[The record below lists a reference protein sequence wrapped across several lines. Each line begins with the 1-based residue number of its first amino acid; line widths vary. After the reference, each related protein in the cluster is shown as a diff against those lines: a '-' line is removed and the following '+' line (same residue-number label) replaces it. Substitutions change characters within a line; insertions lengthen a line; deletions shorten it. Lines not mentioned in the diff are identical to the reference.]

1 MLGHCQRGMKNDNW
15 SARLRHAPNGKGLV
29 YAGTAL
35 RTMASQLH
43 HHDAI
48 IGFAAALRAKAAR
61 SPDCD
66 LLELLP
72 TYRSSIG
79 YYHFGAGYVVHPDV
93 SFQLAYR
100 GDCRPYFLEFE
111 RRATTPK
118 RVRAR
123 LENYR
128 RYFDIGWADR
138 DHGGRFPQVLF
149 VFETPEAEDAFQR
162 AAGRSHHLPLFTS
175 ILDLLTERGV
185 LGNVWRLPPPHP
197 CDRGSLQCLHK
208 VQFCPQGR
216 SQHFL

>member
-1 MLGHCQRGMKNDNW
+1 MLGHCQLGMKNDNW
-15 SARLRHAPNGKGLV
+15 STRLRHAPNGKGRV
-29 YAGTAL
+29 YVGSAL
-35 RTMASQLH
+35 RTMASLLH

-48 IGFAAALRAKAAR
+48 IGFAAALRAEAAR

-79 YYHFGAGYVVHPDV
+79 YYHFGAGYVVHRDV

-118 RVRAR
+118 RVRA
-123 LENYR
+123 
-128 RYFDIGWADR
+128 
-138 DHGGRFPQVLF
+138 QVLF

-162 AAGRSHHLPLFTS
+162 AAGRSHHVPLLTS